1 MSSPVTRKVQYQP
14 EQFLLAVMLLPPAC
28 LGETSVTAGSA
39 SESLFDDDEYY
50 AWLYGGEED
59 EITGEELA
67 LANLLIL
74 WDYNSG
80 VADWC
85 RQEADK
91 LPENSETR
99 KEYKDFAVILQNPMP
114 DRPTEYEYYI
124 WPERKIL
131 LRVSDGAVEQF
142 CPAAEEIWQANPAL
156 EGHRSRN
163 GDFDFFDCISKKE
176 ALSAAAR
183 FQESAGA
190 LRQR

>member
-74 WDYNSG
+74 WDYNRRSSSG
-80 VADWC
+80 SVTEPWNSSARLRKKYGRQTRPWKVTVPETAILIFLLHQQERSLVCC
-85 RQEADK
+85 RSVSGISRRPSSARDIRIVEVRGSTPLCSTTTLEADA
-91 LPENSETR
+91 S
-99 KEYKDFAVILQNPMP
+99 
-114 DRPTEYEYYI
+114 
-124 WPERKIL
+124 
-131 LRVSDGAVEQF
+131 RVFF
-142 CPAAEEIWQANPAL
+142 CL
-156 EGHRSRN
+156 
-163 GDFDFFDCISKKE
+163 
-176 ALSAAAR
+176 
-183 FQESAGA
+183 
-190 LRQR
+190 

>member
-74 WDYNSG
+74 WDYKRIPLLSVSAG
-80 VADWC
+80 HHPSFYV
-85 RQEADK
+85 
-91 LPENSETR
+91 T
-99 KEYKDFAVILQNPMP
+99 VHG
-114 DRPTEYEYYI
+114 
-124 WPERKIL
+124 RKIGK
-131 LRVSDGAVEQF
+131 SGT
-142 CPAAEEIWQANPAL
+142 
-156 EGHRSRN
+156 
-163 GDFDFFDCISKKE
+163 
-176 ALSAAAR
+176 
-183 FQESAGA
+183 
-190 LRQR
+190 

>member
-85 RQEADK
+85 R
-91 LPENSETR
+91 SVSGISR
-99 KEYKDFAVILQNPMP
+99 
-114 DRPTEYEYYI
+114 RPSSALT
-124 WPERKIL
+124 
-131 LRVSDGAVEQF
+131 V
-142 CPAAEEIWQANPAL
+142 PAASGFL
-156 EGHRSRN
+156 
-163 GDFDFFDCISKKE
+163 FFTGLYRIM
-176 ALSAAAR
+176 AQPPYL
-183 FQESAGA
+183 
-190 LRQR
+190 L

>member
-74 WDYNSG
+74 WDYK
-80 VADWC
+80 
-85 RQEADK
+85 RI
-91 LPENSETR
+91 P
-99 KEYKDFAVILQNPMP
+99 
-114 DRPTEYEYYI
+114 
-124 WPERKIL
+124 L
-131 LRVSDGAVEQF
+131 LSV
-142 CPAAEEIWQANPAL
+142 
-156 EGHRSRN
+156 
-163 GDFDFFDCISKKE
+163 
-176 ALSAAAR
+176 
-183 FQESAGA
+183 SAGHHPSFYANQSPPVCPVCQSAELSVTNIFIISRIHIGFNSSCLQA
-190 LRQR
+190 L

>member
-74 WDYNSG
+74 WDYNRRSSSG
-80 VADWC
+80 SVTEPWNSSARLRKKYG
-85 RQEADK
+85 RQTRPWKVTVPETAILIFLTASARK
-91 LPENSETR
+91 KPCLLPLGFRNQQAPFVS
-99 KEYKDFAVILQNPMP
+99 A
-114 DRPTEYEYYI
+114 DRPGCK
-124 WPERKIL
+124 RFSL
-131 LRVSDGAVEQF
+131 L
-142 CPAAEEIWQANPAL
+142 
-156 EGHRSRN
+156 HR
-163 GDFDFFDCISKKE
+163 II
-176 ALSAAAR
+176 
-183 FQESAGA
+183 
-190 LRQR
+190 